1 MQKYQDTVAKPN
13 GDVLSGASILVQ
25 SYPGAVTSTIYSDDG
40 VTPATNPLTSDSQ
53 GNFSFYAADG
63 RYQLVVSGT
72 GLTTRTVTDVLL
84 EDPTDGIGYDV
95 GFGGAVTQLT
105 SKSTGVTLNKLSGA
119 ITLHDAALAGTTSVG
134 FVLTNSYIAAT
145 DIVLVNIKSGAT
157 ANSYVTQVEAVSAGS
172 CQIVLRNY
180 TGGSLGE
187 AVVLSFAV
195 IKGAVA

>member
-1 MQKYQDTVAKPN
+1 MQKYQDTVTKPN
-13 GDVLSGASILVQ
+13 GDVLSDASILVQ

-84 EDPTDGIGYDV
+84 EDPTDGIGYDI
-95 GFGGAVTQLT
+95 GSGGAVTQIT
-105 SKSTGVTLNKLSGA
+105 SKATGVTLDKLAGA
-119 ITLHDAALAGTTSVG
+119 ITLHAAALGGTTSVG

-157 ANSYVTQVEAVSAGS
+157 ASSYVTQVEAVSAGS

-180 TGGSLGE
+180 TGGSLSE